1 MFNVTNNGK
10 VVLKGLEKL
19 SINSEKTL
27 PLMRYIAGDMQTKV
41 DFRFRLSKNPN
52 GETWAPL
59 SLVTISRRRKGSN
72 KPLVDTG
79 ELRAS
84 ITSRVT
90 PTIAVVGTNKEYAAY
105 QNFAVKKGELGTTEV
120 TETVREH
127 TRRRR
132 SRTERVRQHTRKR
145 EVSSPWG
152 DKPAREFIR
161 FSNNQKIAYA
171 AIIRKYLKTGKL

>member
-1 MFNVTNNGK
+1 MFNVVNNGK

-19 SINSEKTL
+19 NINSEKTL
-27 PLMRYIAGDMQTKV
+27 PLMRYIAGDMKTKV
-41 DFRFRLSKNPN
+41 DFRFRQTKNPN
-52 GETWAPL
+52 GEPWDPL
-59 SLVTISRRRKGSN
+59 SPVTISRRRGGSS
-72 KPLVDTG
+72 KPLNDTG
-79 ELRAS
+79 ELKAS
-84 ITSRVT
+84 ITSKATRT
-90 PTIAVVGTNKEYAAY
+90 TAIVGTNKEYAAY

-132 SRTERVRQHTRKR
+132 GRTERVRQHTRKR

-152 DKPAREFIR
+152 DKPAREFIG

-171 AIIRKYLKTGKL
+171 AIIRKYLRTGKL